1 MTDESPELTVDP
13 AEQLESIKK
22 IRKMSANKLDS
33 LDNSIKK
40 FLDRFDKQQVAI
52 NGLYKQTQQQQRI
65 STNILAV
72 HDRLTNIVNLIETD
86 KLNTKN

>member
-33 LDNSIKK
+33 LDNSTSS
-40 FLDRFDKQQVAI
+40 
-52 NGLYKQTQQQQRI
+52 N
-65 STNILAV
+65 
-72 HDRLTNIVNLIETD
+72 
-86 KLNTKN
+86 